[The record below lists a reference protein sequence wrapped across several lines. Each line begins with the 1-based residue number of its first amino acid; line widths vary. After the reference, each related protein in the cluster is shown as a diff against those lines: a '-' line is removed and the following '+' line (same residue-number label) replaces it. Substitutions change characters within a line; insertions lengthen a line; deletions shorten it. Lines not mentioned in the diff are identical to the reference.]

1 MGLKSPCKGAPLV
14 LREGDSSTS
23 THVGYW
29 HLEAIQEADK
39 EKKSSKE
46 EIFSLMFVLLV
57 QS

>member
-1 MGLKSPCKGAPLV
+1 MKSPRSGAPLV

-23 THVGYW
+23 THVGYR

-46 EIFSLMFVLLV
+46 ERFSLMFVLLV